1 MKKIYLV
8 LEDGQAFE
16 GYSFGAD
23 AKAVGELVFQT
34 GMVGYIETL
43 TDPAY
48 FGQIV
53 LQTFPMI
60 GNYGIIPADFDGKCG
75 VAGYVVREWCDI
87 PSNFRCEY
95 TIDKFLKDNGIPG
108 IYGVDTRELTKT
120 LRAKGTLNATICDRI
135 PEDISALKEYKI
147 INAVAKMSCD
157 TAKTIEAVGEKKFEL
172 TVIDYGMRNYL
183 AQEMAK
189 RGCRVTVVPAD
200 TSADDILKSSPD
212 GVLLSG
218 GPGDPSENQTY
229 INNVAKLMGQVP
241 MFGVALGHQLMALA
255 AGAST
260 YKLPYGHRGGNQ
272 PVKMIGTNRTYI
284 TNQNHGYA
292 VDSESIVKGNVL
304 FMNAND
310 GSCEGIEYKEEKA
323 FSVQFYPESNS
334 GAHST
339 SFVFDKFAEMMGGEN

>member
-16 GYSFGAD
+16 GYSFGAE
-23 AKAVGELVFQT
+23 AAAVGELVFQT

-48 FGQIV
+48 YGQII

-75 VAGYVVREWCDI
+75 ACGYVVSEWCET

-95 TIDKFLKDNGIPG
+95 TIDKFLKDQGIPG
-108 IYGVDTRELTKT
+108 IYGVDTRELTKI
-120 LRAKGTLNATICDRI
+120 LRDNGTLNATICDKI
-135 PEDISALKEYKI
+135 PEDLTSLKEYRI
-147 INAVAKMSCD
+147 INAVAEMTCD
-157 TAKTIEAVGEKKFEL
+157 APKTIEAKGEKKLEL
-172 TVIDYGMRNYL
+172 TVVDYGMRAYL
-183 AQEMAK
+183 AEEMAK
-189 RGCRVTVVPAD
+189 RGCRVTVVPAN
-200 TSADDILKSSPD
+200 TSAEEILASSPD

-218 GPGDPSENQTY
+218 GPGDPAENEAY
-229 INNVAKLMGQVP
+229 ISNVEKLMGKVP
-241 MFGVALGHQLMALA
+241 MLGVAFGHQLMALA
-255 AGAST
+255 SGAKT
-260 YKLPYGHRGGNQ
+260 YKLAYGHRGGNQ
-272 PVKMIGTNRTYI
+272 PVKMIGTDRTFI
-284 TNQNHGYA
+284 TSQNHGYA
-292 VDSESIVKGNVL
+292 VDSASVVKGNVI

-310 GSCEGIEYKEEKA
+310 ESCEGIEYKAEKA